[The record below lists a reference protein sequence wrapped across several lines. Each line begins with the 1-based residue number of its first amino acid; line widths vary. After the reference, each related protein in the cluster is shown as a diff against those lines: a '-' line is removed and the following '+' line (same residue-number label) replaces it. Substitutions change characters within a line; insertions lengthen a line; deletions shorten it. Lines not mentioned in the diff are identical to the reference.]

1 MDVEGGV
8 MSEIKLYQD
17 PKTMEAIRYYTDPLL
32 PTFGNKSASAAAAG
46 MASPSCFS
54 RAEVQEEI
62 DRIIQER
69 LENSERTVEYVGT
82 YAMDAARE
90 LVSQMSAGR
99 ELEFISQEEIQRV
112 LEASGPDEGKKLAAI
127 VRHNKTVL
135 EAFEARRKAA
145 VEILRQQIG
154 TPEQRIKVDHGKS
167 SDTML
172 DALQDEQLL
181 ELSKLVSEE
190 MDSRK
195 PQEPKEIP
203 EAEVDYL

>member
-1 MDVEGGV
+1 

-17 PKTMEAIRYYTDPLL
+17 PKTMEAIRYYTDPTL

-46 MASPSCFS
+46 LATASCFTRS
-54 RAEVQEEI
+54 EVQQEI

-69 LENSERTVEYVGT
+69 LEKSERTVEYVGT

-90 LVSQMSAGR
+90 LVSQMSTGR
-99 ELEFISQEEIQRV
+99 DLKFVEMEEIQKV
-112 LEASGPDEGKKLAAI
+112 IDSSDADEGKKLAAI
-127 VRHNKTVL
+127 VRHNKVVL
-135 EAFEARRKAA
+135 EAYEQRRKAA

-154 TPEQRIKVDHGKS
+154 TPEQRIKVDHGAS

-172 DALQDEQLL
+172 DNLKDEQLQ

-190 MDSRK
+190 LNSRK
-195 PQEPKEIP
+195 PQVLEAEEIP
-203 EAEVDYL
+203 EADYL

>member
-1 MDVEGGV
+1 MAN
-8 MSEIKLYQD
+8 IKLYQD
-17 PKTMEAIRYYTDPLL
+17 PKVMEAIRRYTDPLL
-32 PTFGNKSASAAAAG
+32 PSFGNKIASATAAG
-46 MASPSCFS
+46 MDSASCFK
-54 RAEVQEEI
+54 RTEVQEEI

-69 LENSERTVEYVGT
+69 LENSERVVEYVGT

-90 LVSQMSAGR
+90 LISQMSAGR
-99 ELEFISQEEIQRV
+99 ELEFVSQEEINDV
-112 LEASGPDEGKKLAAI
+112 IEASGADEGKKLAAI

-154 TPEQRIKVDHGKS
+154 TPEQRIKVDHGES

-172 DALQDEQLL
+172 DNLKDDQLL
-181 ELSKLVSEE
+181 ELSQLVAEE

-195 PQEPKEIP
+195 PQEPEEIP

>member
-1 MDVEGGV
+1 MA
-8 MSEIKLYQD
+8 EITLYQD

-32 PTFGNKSASAAAAG
+32 PTFGNKSASATAAG
-46 MASPSCFS
+46 LATTSCFN
-54 RAEVQEEI
+54 RLEVQEEI

-69 LENSERTVEYVGT
+69 LENSERVVEYVGT

-90 LVSQMSAGR
+90 LVNQMSAGR
-99 ELEFISQEEIQRV
+99 DLKFIDMDEIQDV
-112 LEASGPDEGKKLAAI
+112 IEASGADEGKKLAAI

-145 VEILRQQIG
+145 IEILRQQIG
-154 TPEQRIKVDHGKS
+154 TPEQRIKVDHGEK

-172 DALQDEQLL
+172 DDLGDDQLQ

-195 PQEPKEIP
+195 PRESEEIP

>member
-1 MDVEGGV
+1 
-8 MSEIKLYQD
+8 MSDIKLYQD

-46 MASPSCFS
+46 LKCASVFTRS
-54 RAEVQEEI
+54 AVQEEI

-99 ELEFISQEEIQRV
+99 DLKFISQEEIDEV
-112 LEASGPDEGKKLAAI
+112 IKASGADEGKKLAAI

-154 TPEQRIKVDHGKS
+154 TPEQRIKVDHGAS

-172 DALQDEQLL
+172 DNLKDEQLQ

-190 MDSRK
+190 LDSRK
-195 PQEPKEIP
+195 PQVLEAEEIP
-203 EAEVDYL
+203 EADYL